1 MPVLTCFGNCSLWS
15 ENCYAFQNLDWNPN
29 VSPKY
34 GMVDFDSGE
43 VLSVEIIFPGIQ
55 VFLCVFHRE
64 QPWLESSI
72 KIETK

>member
-1 MPVLTCFGNCSLWS
+1 
-15 ENCYAFQNLDWNPN
+15 
-29 VSPKY
+29 
-34 GMVDFDSGE
+34 MVDFDSGE